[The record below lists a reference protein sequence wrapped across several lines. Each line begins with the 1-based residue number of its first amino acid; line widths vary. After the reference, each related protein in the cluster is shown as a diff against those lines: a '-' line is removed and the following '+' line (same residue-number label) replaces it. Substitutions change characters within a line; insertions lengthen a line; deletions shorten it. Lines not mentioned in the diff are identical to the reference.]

1 MKTIQLLLSVALYT
15 SGIFGIQIL
24 LMDRWLW
31 NAAPSHAL
39 GLVLFVTIDA
49 LVLIGMWKKPG
60 LASLGALLVSFVQLG
75 AMLGDIVNGQPTGIS
90 TDTFRSYLLADT
102 AFKSLLVMQGIILA
116 LATITLAVPYFA
128 SNTDRFSLLRK
139 R

>member
-1 MKTIQLLLSVALYT
+1 M
-15 SGIFGIQIL
+15 
-24 LMDRWLW
+24 MDKWLW

-90 TDTFRSYLLADT
+90 TDTFRNYLLTDT
-102 AFKSLLVMQGIILA
+102 AFTSLLALQGIILA
-116 LATITLAVPYFA
+116 LATLTMAMPYFA
-128 SNTDRFSLLRK
+128 SNTHRLTLLRK
-139 R
+139 H

>member
-1 MKTIQLLLSVALYT
+1 
-15 SGIFGIQIL
+15 
-24 LMDRWLW
+24 MDKWLW
-31 NAAPSHAL
+31 NAARSHAL

-49 LVLIGMWKKPG
+49 LVLVGMWRKPV

-90 TDTFRSYLLADT
+90 TDTFRSYLLTDT
-102 AFKSLLVMQGIILA
+102 AFTSLLALQGIILA
-116 LATITLAVPYFA
+116 LAAVTIAMPYFT
-128 SNTDRFSLLRK
+128 SNTHRLALLRK